1 MRLFKTH
8 FVLGPV
14 AEHQVDGLQIAL
26 EDGTYAGGRVTVQP
40 LPEQVHGHGN
50 LRTFSL
56 RRIEAVVSEAEAQG
70 HIERE
75 LLKVTFQQHV
85 PA

>member
-1 MRLFKTH
+1 M
-8 FVLGPV
+8 
-14 AEHQVDGLQIAL
+14 QIAL